1 MGILFGVVV
10 AVCIF
15 MSFNIMIKA
24 CMQRNFLSFETVLI
38 ITFLYLSLLV
48 GFGMIYLIF
57 IQSGVNVLYEG
68 SSPVGGSYL
77 DRLYTCFYFS
87 AVTLF
92 SVGYGDII
100 PVGFGRFIAVVEALI
115 GYVLPAV
122 FVARTVIGI
131 DKR

>member
-1 MGILFGVVV
+1 
-10 AVCIF
+10 
-15 MSFNIMIKA
+15 MSFNIMIRA
-24 CMQRNFLSFETVLI
+24 CMQRNFLSYETVLI

-48 GFGMIYLIF
+48 GFGMIFLIF
-57 IQSGVNVLYEG
+57 TQSGVNVLYEG
-68 SSPVGGSYL
+68 SLPVEGSYL

-100 PVGFGRFIAVVEALI
+100 PVGYGRLIAVVEALI